1 LAFQAIESYPAVWY
15 GYNITRTEFSS
26 TFLDSARS
34 AEPAF
39 ACRCIFDQTA
49 GRTTMKDGMDS
60 TAARQA
66 PERTQEEEFV
76 SRKLIRPSLSSPAP
90 RTEPVSERRERL
102 ERTDRAPAVARR
114 AGPPEQTHAE
124 NYYYQKQIQAK
135 TPVVIV
141 LKDGEEVQGCIEWY
155 DRNCI
160 KVNRSSASALL
171 IYKPSIRYI
180 YKAGEGKP

>member
-1 LAFQAIESYPAVWY
+1 
-15 GYNITRTEFSS
+15 
-26 TFLDSARS
+26 
-34 AEPAF
+34 
-39 ACRCIFDQTA
+39 
-49 GRTTMKDGMDS
+49 MKDGMDS

-102 ERTDRAPAVARR
+102 ERTDRAPSAIRR
-114 AGPPEQTHAE
+114 NGPPEQTHAE
-124 NYYYQKQIQAK
+124 NYYYQKQIQGK
-135 TPVVIV
+135 TPVVV
-141 LKDGEEVQGCIEWY
+141 VMKDGEEVQGIIEWY

-180 YKAGEGKP
+180 YKAGEGSS